1 MERMALRKKSSKPA
15 GGSTKKSQRSGGN
28 AFEFLKEKAEM
39 SILFAGR
46 SWSCKER
53 SRKRDPD
60 NKELQLELL
69 RKQAEQQVQISVV
82 GKWGFWDNRGPGIE
96 TKEFWF
102 LGTM

>member
-1 MERMALRKKSSKPA
+1 
-15 GGSTKKSQRSGGN
+15 
-28 AFEFLKEKAEM
+28 M
-39 SILFAGR
+39 SVLFAGR

-82 GKWGFWDNRGPGIE
+82 GKWGFWDNRGSGIE
-96 TKEFWF
+96 TKEKQKEQRNFGP
-102 LGTM
+102 LGPCDL